1 MEVKVEFKSLAD
13 RIKMFGSK
21 GGADN
26 TQTTKT
32 AKKIIC
38 EKLIEEIG
46 KMKIYEYPEYP
57 YPEKPYKFIPLN
69 VANNAK
75 IILFLGNA
83 QESFIN
89 SFINIY
95 RDISFKDN
103 FRHKIIKLDNSK
115 KEFVIRSFDN
125 STTIKII
132 SIPFCGVKDEKYMN
146 DIILKIS
153 NMKIYF
159 VCYTFDENI
168 DNLNSEQQKE
178 IEFYKNLI
186 HFLNLSDK
194 LIFLCDSKNELKDE
208 RINELINKFS
218 TEEKKIEKKIFY
230 LNNKIIY
237 ENNNEKENED
247 EWKKLMDNVNK
258 LKDMIKKEKTKEV
271 KNNEFFEY
279 LLKDNESEVRQY
291 FEKLENKAQ
300 NYFNYFLVQIKYEK
314 EKDRSNIF
322 MAIINKIIRKIN
334 EGHKTIKLEDDEI
347 EFINDNKY
355 KKIMRILSKIIFK
368 NLKKIIFKNCDL
380 NDEDT
385 FLFND
390 LIANNLESIDLS
402 VNHIQNLNNSL
413 LNEKVINLKN
423 MNLSNNDINNLSI
436 FTKGNFKNLISLDLS
451 NNKIS
456 DIECLGNETNF
467 DKIENIN
474 LSNNNIKII
483 KKVNIKSLKHFD
495 LLNNEINEGI
505 KEFMENN
512 KIYSDSLNL
521 TFNDNS
527 VLFKFENQLNVEFK
541 YKLTEGNYDKFFE
554 ELDLKGL
561 KNIKILRSDI
571 INKDISY
578 NINNTKEIKYNDDK
592 KNIILKI
599 INKFEFNQI
608 NSIELT
614 ESNLND
620 DNIKLL
626 ENLFTENLENINL
639 SNNKIQELSF
649 FTSNETLI
657 KLKKLNLNHNNI
669 SNVSCL
675 SNSKLTNLVE
685 LNLSFN
691 KIESID
697 FIESNSN
704 MKKLEKL
711 DLSNNQITK
720 LAKINLKNIKYLNL
734 LDNHLTNGIA
744 EFTQS
749 INNLSHNLIL
759 IKLSDSSLR
768 YEYDNNLI
776 SQFNY
781 FLKDNNDITQL
792 LKNISFNGI
801 KNLIIKG
808 FDNNNIKFF
817 SNSSLKDLEQ
827 LDLKENSLS
836 YISIFD
842 DIKFPEIKK
851 IIVNE
856 KDFNDDSLNNLKL
869 FSSIKVKSITINSE
883 RINIKYINPELEI
896 NHKNFNILKDN
907 MGKISEF
914 NMDEF
919 PYDLPIFS
927 FENLKN
933 KNLPIFNNIRIK
945 SLNIK
950 YKDGIY
956 SSEMG
961 IEIYSKNYTAKYD
974 FHNLNFMKPSDILS
988 EINDITLN
996 NVTIDDNINIENYK
1010 NLNELAFNSCVIE
1023 NVDIF
1028 ESIKNKININ
1038 NLKFTSKNTKCKPNK
1053 CMKQGIFEME
1063 KERDMKNI
1071 SYEYTKSKLTNED
1084 KELRYREPFNF
1095 KIIINVDNKY
1105 NLIKNANL
1113 KNISEINF
1121 SNANIN
1127 NIDFLRNETL
1137 RNLRELK
1144 LSNNNIE
1151 DISLINDDKIYFH
1164 DLKLLDLK
1172 GNPIK
1177 YGLDVFKKKFFNK
1190 CLFVKLDLVI
1200 NESKVIVQFNY
1211 LNYSMDIYVNNL
1223 NEVSNI
1229 FNKDKV
1235 FFGYVSTEVA
1245 NKFKEIFYLSS
1256 GEFDKKKEI
1265 YYFLTK
1271 NSSSYDINTKWFYT
1285 LKEEEVRDKK
1295 DIIYDTFKILSNN
1308 GNNEIELKKLFSN
1321 LDIYL
1326 NKDKL
1331 KIILPNVDIYNFI
1344 SIDDLKKQTNISL
1357 TSLSYID
1364 IKPLCESEY
1373 LTNVEN
1379 LGLYYNGFIDN
1390 ISYLKYAKF
1399 VNLKKL
1405 DLDSSHVNNISFL
1418 SDVPFTHL
1426 EHLDLRNN
1434 NINELPYLNFPEL
1447 KEIHLENNKI
1457 NLKDNISRLGS
1468 STCKINLKGNYI
1480 TESMFQGEDIEG
1492 RTIIAN

>member
-1 MEVKVEFKSLAD
+1 MEVKVEFKSLVE

-26 TQTTKT
+26 TQKTKT

-46 KMKIYEYPEYP
+46 EMKIYEYPEYP

-115 KEFVIRSFDN
+115 KEFVIRSLDN
-125 STTIKII
+125 SITIKII

-237 ENNNEKENED
+237 ENNNEKENQD
-247 EWKKLMDNVNK
+247 EWNKLMDNVNK
-258 LKDMIKKEKTKEV
+258 LKDMIKKEKSKEV
-271 KNNEFFEY
+271 KNKEFFEY

-300 NYFNYFLVQIKYEK
+300 NYFNYFLAQIKYEK

-322 MAIINKIIRKIN
+322 MAVINKIIRKIN

-467 DKIENIN
+467 DKIEKIN
-474 LSNNNIKII
+474 LSNNNIKMI
-483 KKVNIKSLKHFD
+483 KKVNIKSLKHLD

-527 VLFKFENQLNVEFK
+527 VLFKFENQLNVEFT

-578 NINNTKEIKYNDDK
+578 NINDTKKIIYKGDNR
-592 KNIILKI
+592 NIILKI

-704 MKKLEKL
+704 MEKLEKL

-734 LDNHLTNGIA
+734 LDNHLTDGIA

-827 LDLKENSLS
+827 LDLKDNSLS

-851 IIVNE
+851 ILVNE

-933 KNLPIFNNIRIK
+933 KELPIFNNIRIK

-1028 ESIKNKININ
+1028 ESINNKIKNN
-1038 NLKFTSKNTKCKPNK
+1038 NLKLTSKNTKCKPNK

-1113 KNISEINF
+1113 KNISVINF

-1172 GNPIK
+1172 GNPIR

-1223 NEVSNI
+1223 NELSNI

-1235 FFGYVSTEVA
+1235 FFGNVSTEIA
-1245 NKFKEIFYLSS
+1245 DKFKEIFYLSS
-1256 GEFDKKKEI
+1256 SEFDKKKEI
-1265 YYFLTK
+1265 YYFLSK
-1271 NSSSYDINTKWFYT
+1271 NSSSYDINTEWF
-1285 LKEEEVRDKK
+1285 
-1295 DIIYDTFKILSNN
+1295 
-1308 GNNEIELKKLFSN
+1308 
-1321 LDIYL
+1321 
-1326 NKDKL
+1326 
-1331 KIILPNVDIYNFI
+1331 
-1344 SIDDLKKQTNISL
+1344 
-1357 TSLSYID
+1357 
-1364 IKPLCESEY
+1364 
-1373 LTNVEN
+1373 
-1379 LGLYYNGFIDN
+1379 
-1390 ISYLKYAKF
+1390 
-1399 VNLKKL
+1399 
-1405 DLDSSHVNNISFL
+1405 
-1418 SDVPFTHL
+1418 FTV
-1426 EHLDLRNN
+1426 
-1434 NINELPYLNFPEL
+1434 I
-1447 KEIHLENNKI
+1447 
-1457 NLKDNISRLGS
+1457 
-1468 STCKINLKGNYI
+1468 
-1480 TESMFQGEDIEG
+1480 
-1492 RTIIAN
+1492 

>member
-26 TQTTKT
+26 TQKTKT

-46 KMKIYEYPEYP
+46 EMKIYEYPEYP

-115 KEFVIRSFDN
+115 KEFVIRSLDN

-237 ENNNEKENED
+237 ENNNEKENQD
-247 EWKKLMDNVNK
+247 EWNKLMDNVNK

-300 NYFNYFLVQIKYEK
+300 NYFNYFLAQIKYEK

-322 MAIINKIIRKIN
+322 MAVINKIIRKIN
-334 EGHKTIKLEDDEI
+334 EGHKSIKLEDDEI

-483 KKVNIKSLKHFD
+483 KKVNIKSLKHLD

-541 YKLTEGNYDKFFE
+541 YKLTEGNYDKFFG

-578 NINNTKEIKYNDDK
+578 NINDTKEIKYNDDK

-614 ESNLND
+614 ESNLNN

-685 LNLSFN
+685 LNLIFN

-801 KNLIIKG
+801 TNLKIKG

-817 SNSSLKDLEQ
+817 SNSSLKDLER

-851 IIVNE
+851 ILVNE

-869 FSSIKVKSITINSE
+869 FSAIKVKSITINSE

-933 KNLPIFNNIRIK
+933 KKLPIFNNIRIK

-1028 ESIKNKININ
+1028 ESIKNKIKNN
-1038 NLKFTSKNTKCKPNK
+1038 NLKLTSKNTKCKPNK

-1095 KIIINVDNKY
+1095 KIMINVDNKY

-1137 RNLRELK
+1137 RNLRELY

-1172 GNPIK
+1172 GNPIR

-1480 TESMFQGEDIEG
+1480 TENMFQGEDIEG